1 MAAAA
6 ILNLF
11 ESKVAPLDPP
21 SPKTPPYNQT
31 WSGSDHPLQR
41 YGHSRML
48 GAYGTPILGGRGG
61 RRGSAMAPLERAMV
75 VSYRL
80 SYSCAICNHS
90 AAICDRMSPTL
101 KSTGRQTT
109 CDRNTALCT
118 KVHRAVKTDHTY
130 NLRPCTHHSH
140 SFSLTVTTDSRN
152 YINRIALQTSKTF
165 TSSLYAWLHF
175 VNLFLLKMLMMIVIT
190 WISARQIGQ
199 QWPTF
204 SCLSMSAASL
214 HGHYYSLLC
223 FKGQSA
229 VQSSEH

>member
-1 MAAAA
+1 
-6 ILNLF
+6 
-11 ESKVAPLDPP
+11 
-21 SPKTPPYNQT
+21 
-31 WSGSDHPLQR
+31 
-41 YGHSRML
+41 ML
-48 GAYGTPILGGRGG
+48 GAYGTPILGGSGG
-61 RRGSAMAPLERAMV
+61 RRGSATAPLERAMV

-90 AAICDRMSPTL
+90 AAICDRMSRTL

-165 TSSLYAWLHF
+165 TTLCLKKRAQLWNGIARNYMDRFWWYLAEIFKSL
-175 VNLFLLKMLMMIVIT
+175 
-190 WISARQIGQ
+190 
-199 QWPTF
+199 
-204 SCLSMSAASL
+204 
-214 HGHYYSLLC
+214 
-223 FKGQSA
+223 
-229 VQSSEH
+229 